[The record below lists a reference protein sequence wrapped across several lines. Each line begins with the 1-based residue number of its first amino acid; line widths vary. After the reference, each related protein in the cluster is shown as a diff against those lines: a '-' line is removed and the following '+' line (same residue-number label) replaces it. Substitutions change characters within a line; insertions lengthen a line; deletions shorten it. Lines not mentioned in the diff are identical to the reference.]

1 MLEPIFFPSGEVQL
15 FGIWRGA
22 ENAKRVWV
30 VCPPFAEEEKSAH
43 RTLTE
48 IALALQ
54 QRGEASLFFSYRGT
68 GDSHGEFADAT
79 LTHWRADIAAA
90 VALVAARV
98 PNAEIGLLGVRLGAS
113 LAYLERARASRLLL
127 IEPILSGRA
136 MLGQLNMRQK
146 MRVSMAGGGAAL
158 PAGDLDG
165 WPLGEPLRDELNAL
179 DLRDA
184 AKYEGQ
190 AQVWNVG
197 PRDAVA
203 PPLQNFA
210 NQIGAPTRAIVMPAF
225 WNLLDYT
232 PPTPLLNAL
241 NL

>member
-1 MLEPIFFPSGEVQL
+1 MLEPLFFSSGELQL
-15 FGIWRGA
+15 FGVWRA
-22 ENAKRVWV
+22 VANARRVWV
-30 VCPPFAEEEKSAH
+30 ICPPFAEEEKSAH

-48 IALALQ
+48 IALELQ
-54 QRGEASLFFSYRGT
+54 KRGEASLFFSYRGT
-68 GDSHGEFADAT
+68 GDSEGDFSAAT
-79 LTHWRADIAAA
+79 LSDWRADIASAISTA
-90 VALVAARV
+90 TARV

-113 LAYLERARASRLLL
+113 LAYLEGARASRLLL

-136 MLGQLNMRQK
+136 LLGQLQMRQK

-165 WPLGEPLRDELNAL
+165 WPLGEPLRADLNAL
-179 DLRDA
+179 DLRESA
-184 AKYEGQ
+184 AYLGN

-197 PRDAVA
+197 PRDVVA

-210 NQIGAPTRAIVMPAF
+210 DQIGAQTRAIVMPAF

-232 PPTPLLNAL
+232 PPTPLLNVL
-241 NL
+241 N